1 MAQEQRRAWP
11 RSSRAID
18 DDQRGLQ
25 PARLTRSA
33 RGSGAGP
40 DQCRPSTST
49 STGTGADQAR
59 SQPAQPHPAPIRRG
73 RSPSPTQP
81 SRNYCAS
88 DTEDMLKP
96 STRIGGMALR
106 VNQSLHSRDR
116 AGSVRPTSDA

>member
-1 MAQEQRRAWP
+1 MGRRP
-11 RSSRAID
+11 
-18 DDQRGLQ
+18 GLRPGQ
-25 PARLTRSA
+25 P
-33 RGSGAGP
+33 GSGAGP

-49 STGTGADQAR
+49 GTGTGADQAR
-59 SQPAQPHPAPIRRG
+59 AQPAPPQPAQPHPAPIRRG
-73 RSPSPTQP
+73 RSPRPTQP